1 MLLNDERQRRIGSV
15 PYLGPMFGGS
25 EGSHEA
31 VDACPHPLRL
41 VYQYNN
47 RFAKIGCPECEV
59 WCIVPQEGAK
69 NARGD
74 LLGDGRDRALLSR
87 VLELQERPPE
97 APGGC

>member
-1 MLLNDERQRRIGSV
+1 MLLDAEIRSRIGSV

-31 VDACPHPLRL
+31 VDACLHPLRL

-47 RFAKIGCPECEV
+47 RFAKIGCPECGV
-59 WCIVPQEGAK
+59 VCVVPQEGAI
-69 NARGD
+69 NARREP
-74 LLGDGRDRALLSR
+74 LGDERDRALLSR